1 MSGPAN
7 DERQRAQELRKLLE
21 YHNHRYYVLDD
32 PEVTDAEYDALFREL
47 RGLEERFPELDDP
60 NSPTRRVGGAPSE
73 KFESQEHAERMYSL
87 DNAMSLEEF
96 DAFVERVRR
105 LLPEGFEGEPAFW
118 ADPKLDGLA
127 MEAVY
132 EDGTL
137 AMALTRGDG
146 HVGEVVTANMRT
158 VRNVP
163 LTLRIPDGG
172 SQADVPSVLDVR
184 GEVVMRKDDFAALN
198 ARQEEEGGKPF
209 ANPRNAAA
217 GSMRQLDPA
226 VTASR
231 PLRFLAY
238 GVGRV
243 RWADGRDR
251 WPTQESVIRG
261 LEALGLA
268 VPADAVRCDT
278 PDGVRSL
285 YERLRDTRDR
295 RPMDIDGLVAKL
307 DDRELQR
314 VLGFTARFPRWA
326 IALKFPAHQARTRL
340 NAISVQ
346 VGRTGVLTPVAE
358 LEPVSVGGVTVARAT
373 LHNEDEIRA
382 KGLLVGDTVIVQ
394 RAGDVIPE
402 VVGPVLEERDGSQE
416 PFVFPSECPVCRSP
430 AERLEGEVAWRC
442 LNVSCPAVRR
452 GRIKHFASKAGLDLE
467 GVGVKLVEQLV
478 DQDMVRTP
486 ADLFTLTVDR
496 LAPLPRMAEKS
507 ARNVVAAVAMGRE
520 RATLARLLSA
530 LGIRHVGEQTAR
542 VLAAEFTDL
551 DDLAEADAERLI
563 ALRDVGPEVAAS
575 IRAFFDN
582 PDNRALLESF
592 REVGLWPLGGPPPGA
607 DADRPLPLAG
617 KRLLFTGA
625 LPVSRSEAKR
635 LAEEAGGTAVAS
647 ASRRV
652 DWVVA
657 GENAGS
663 KLDKA
668 RELGLDIIDYE
679 TFLSLLDTG
688 APQRQEQGRLL

>member
-1 MSGPAN
+1 MSGPSGEQ
-7 DERQRAQELRKLLE
+7 ERRALELRGLLE

-32 PEVTDAEYDALFREL
+32 PEITDAQYDALFREL
-47 RGLEERFPELDDP
+47 RDLEERFPELDDP

-73 KFESQEHAERMYSL
+73 KFKSRDHAERMYSL
-87 DNAMSLEEF
+87 DNAMSLTDF
-96 DAFVERVRR
+96 DAFVERVKR
-105 LLPEGFEGEPAFW
+105 LLPDGFEGEPSFW

-132 EDGTL
+132 ENGRL

-146 HVGEVVTANMRT
+146 TTGEVVTANMRT

-163 LTLRIPDGG
+163 LTLRGD
-172 SQADVPSVLDVR
+172 DVPTVLDVR
-184 GEVVMRKDDFAALN
+184 GEVVMRKADFAAMN

-217 GSMRQLDPA
+217 GSMRQLDPS

-238 GVGRV
+238 GVGRAQ
-243 RWADGRDR
+243 WADGPEDTFGLKR

-261 LEALGLA
+261 LEALGFE
-268 VPADAVRCDT
+268 VPDDATRCDT
-278 PDGVRSL
+278 PDGVRAL
-285 YERLRDTRDR
+285 YGRLRDTRDQR
-295 RPMDIDGLVAKL
+295 SLDIDGLVAKL
-307 DDRELQR
+307 DDRALQR
-314 VLGFTARFPRWA
+314 HLGFTARFPRWA
-326 IALKFPAHQARTRL
+326 IALKFPAHQAQTRL
-340 NAISVQ
+340 NDITVQ

-358 LEPVSVGGVTVARAT
+358 LEPVSVGGVTVSRAT

-382 KGLLVGDTVIVQ
+382 KGVLVGDTVIVQ

-402 VVGPVLEERDGSQE
+402 VVGPVIEARDGSE
-416 PFVFPSECPVCRSP
+416 REFTFPDRCPVCGSP
-430 AERLEGEVAWRC
+430 TRRLEGEVAWRC
-442 LNVSCPAVRR
+442 LNVSCPAVLR
-452 GRIKHFASKAGLDLE
+452 GRVKHFASKAGLDLE

-478 DQDMVRTP
+478 DTDMVRTP
-486 ADLFTLTVDR
+486 ADLFTLTVEQ

-507 ARNVVAAVAMGRE
+507 AQNVVEAVARGRE

-542 VLAAEFTDL
+542 VLADAFTDL
-551 DDLAEADAERLI
+551 DDLAAADEERLT

-582 PDNRALLESF
+582 PDNKALLESF
-592 REVGLWPLGGPPPGA
+592 RAVGLWPKGGPPEAGPDKA
-607 DADRPLPLAG
+607 LPLEG
-617 KRLLFTGA
+617 RRVLFTGA
-625 LPVSRSEAKR
+625 LPVSRSQAKR
-635 LAEEAGGTAVAS
+635 LVEEAGGMAVGS
-647 ASRRV
+647 ASKKV
-652 DWVVA
+652 DYVVA

-668 RELGLDIIDYE
+668 RELGLEIIDYD
-679 TFLSLLDTG
+679 TLLTLLEPG
-688 APQRQEQGRLL
+688 AEKRQEQGRLL